1 MAINGKWKESPNPS
15 YTSSLIVFKVKY
27 WHIKHSVHLTGDEQ
41 KGQMEGEGKGEIV
54 LSVGKGLDGEVGL
67 PSW

>member
-27 WHIKHSVHLTGDEQ
+27 WHIKYSVHLTGDEQ

>member
-27 WHIKHSVHLTGDEQ
+27 WHIKYSVHLTGDEQ

-54 LSVGKGLDGEVGL
+54 LSVGKGLDGEVAL

>member
-1 MAINGKWKESPNPS
+1 MAINRKWKDPPNPS

-27 WHIKHSVHLTGDEQ
+27 WHIKYSVHLRGDEQ
-41 KGQMEGEGKGEIV
+41 KGQMEDEGKGEIV
-54 LSVGKGLDGEVGL
+54 LRVGKRLDGEVGL